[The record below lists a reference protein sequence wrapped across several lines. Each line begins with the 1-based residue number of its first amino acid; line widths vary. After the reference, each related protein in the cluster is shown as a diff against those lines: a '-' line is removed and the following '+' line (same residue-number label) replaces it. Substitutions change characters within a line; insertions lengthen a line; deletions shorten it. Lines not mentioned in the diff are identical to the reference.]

1 MSVYAWARA
10 RRGLVTARAALLWL
24 PPLAFLGMF
33 FFYPLWAILRLGL
46 SPAQVQALIPAE
58 WPTIWRALR
67 FTVWQA
73 TVSTALTLLVGLP
86 GAYLFAHYRFPGK
99 ALLRALTT
107 IPFMLPT
114 VVAAAGFNALLGPRG
129 WVNLA
134 LMELLGLSRPPIPFL
149 NTFAAIL
156 VAHVFYNTTIVLRI
170 VGNAWAHLDPRL
182 VQAARVL
189 GADSRRAFL
198 HVTWPLLR
206 PAILAASLLVF
217 IFDFTSFGVVL
228 ILGGPRYAT
237 LEVEIYIQALRMLN
251 LPLAALLSVIQIAFT
266 LALTAAYTQV
276 SARVVVP
283 FMPRA
288 AAEAERAPRTPRER
302 AAVIALVGL
311 LLVLLVAPLLALA
324 LRSVTIFEPA
334 TVATR
339 AAQRGF
345 TLAYYRELFLS
356 PRQTIFY
363 VPPIMAI
370 RNSLLYALATVVIS
384 LALGLPTAWALARRT
399 PLSRLL
405 DPLLMLP
412 LGTSAVTLG
421 LGFII
426 AFGRPPLNLRT
437 SPLLI
442 PLAHSLVAFP
452 FVVRTLYPALA
463 AIPERL
469 HEAAAVLGAP
479 PWRVWAEIDLP
490 IVGRA
495 AAVAAVFAFT
505 VSMGEFGATSLLV
518 RPEYPTI
525 PIAIYR
531 FLGQP
536 GALNF
541 GQAMA
546 MATILMAVVSG
557 GILLMERVRIPGVGE
572 F

>member
-1 MSVYAWARA
+1 MSLSTRVMGG
-10 RRGLVTARAALLWL
+10 RGTVRVPALLFWL
-24 PPLAFLGMF
+24 LPLAFLGLF
-33 FFYPLWAILRLGL
+33 FFYPLWAILRLSL
-46 SPAQVQALIPAE
+46 SPAQLGALLPAE
-58 WPTIWRALR
+58 WPTIWRPLR
-67 FTVWQA
+67 FTLWQA
-73 TVSTALTLLVGLP
+73 TLSTLLTLLVGLP

-99 ALLRALTT
+99 HLLRALTT

-129 WVNLA
+129 WINLA
-134 LMELLGLSRPPIPFL
+134 LMALLHLERPPIPFL
-149 NTFAAIL
+149 NTFWAIL

-182 VQAARVL
+182 TQAARVL
-189 GADSRRAFL
+189 GANGRRAL
-198 HVTWPLLR
+198 MEVTWPLLR
-206 PAILAASLLVF
+206 PAILAAALLVF

-237 LEVEIYIQALRMLN
+237 IEVEIYIQALRMLN
-251 LPLAALLSVIQIAFT
+251 LPLAALLSVIQLLCT
-266 LALTAAYTQV
+266 LVLTVAYTHI
-276 SARVVVP
+276 STHIIVP
-283 FMPRA
+283 T
-288 AAEAERAPRTPRER
+288 TPRGATEVER
-302 AAVIALVGL
+302 VPRNWKERTGIMALVAL
-311 LLVLLVAPLLALA
+311 LLILLISPLVALV
-324 LRSVTIFEPA
+324 LRSFIIMEPA
-334 TVATR
+334 TIATR

-345 TLAYYRELFLS
+345 TLAYYRELFLNR
-356 PRQTIFY
+356 RQSLFY
-363 VPPIMAI
+363 VPPVAAI
-370 RNSLLYALATVVIS
+370 RNSLVYALTTVGIS
-384 LALGLPTAWALARRT
+384 LTLGLPTAMVLVRRSR
-399 PLSRLL
+399 LSRLL
-405 DPLLMLP
+405 DPILMLP

-421 LGFII
+421 LGFIV
-426 AFGRPPLNLRT
+426 AFSHPPLNLRT

-463 AIPERL
+463 SIPERL
-469 HEAAAVLGAP
+469 HEAAAVLGAS
-479 PWRVWAEIDLP
+479 PWRVWREIDLP
-490 IVGRA
+490 IISRA
-495 AAVAAVFAFT
+495 AMVAAVFAFT

-546 MATILMAVVSG
+546 MATILMVVVG
-557 GILLMERVRIPGVGE
+557 GSILVIEKVRIPGVGE

>member
-1 MSVYAWARA
+1 M
-10 RRGLVTARAALLWL
+10 
-24 PPLAFLGMF
+24 
-33 FFYPLWAILRLGL
+33 
-46 SPAQVQALIPAE
+46 
-58 WPTIWRALR
+58 
-67 FTVWQA
+67 
-73 TVSTALTLLVGLP
+73 
-86 GAYLFAHYRFPGK
+86 
-99 ALLRALTT
+99 
-107 IPFMLPT
+107 
-114 VVAAAGFNALLGPRG
+114 
-129 WVNLA
+129 
-134 LMELLGLSRPPIPFL
+134 
-149 NTFAAIL
+149 
-156 VAHVFYNTTIVLRI
+156 AHVFYNTTIVLRI

-189 GADSRRAFL
+189 GANGRRAFV
-198 HVTWPLLR
+198 HITWPLLR

-251 LPLAALLSVIQIAFT
+251 LPLAALLSVLQIAFI
-266 LALTAAYTQV
+266 LLLTVAYTQA

-283 FMPRA
+283 FMPRS
-288 AAEAERAPRTPRER
+288 AAEMERRPRTRGQR
-302 AAVIALVGL
+302 LLVVGLVAL
-311 LLVLLVAPLLALA
+311 LLVLLVSPLVALA

-345 TLAYYRELFLS
+345 TLAYYRELLFN

-363 VPPIMAI
+363 VPPVMAI
-370 RNSLLYALATVVIS
+370 RNSLLYALATVAIS
-384 LALGLPTAWALARRT
+384 LTLGLPTAWALVRGSR
-399 PLSRLL
+399 LSRLL
-405 DPLLMLP
+405 DPVLMLP

-426 AFGRPPLNLRT
+426 AFSHPPLNLRT
-437 SPLLI
+437 SPVLI

-479 PWRVWAEIDLP
+479 PWRVWREVDLP
-490 IVGRA
+490 IIGRA
-495 AAVAAVFAFT
+495 AGVAAVFAFT
-505 VSMGEFGATSLLV
+505 VSMGEFGATALLV

-536 GALNF
+536 GGLNY

-557 GILLMERVRIPGVGE
+557 GILVMERMRIPGVGE

>member
-1 MSVYAWARA
+1 MSGQTRRRLRRGAARA
-10 RRGLVTARAALLWL
+10 RAAALWG
-24 PPLAFLGMF
+24 PPFLFLGIF

-46 SPAQVQALIPAE
+46 NPAQITALFPAE

-73 TVSTALTLLVGLP
+73 AISTALTLLVGMP

-99 ALLRALTT
+99 NLLRALTT

-129 WVNLA
+129 WINLA
-134 LMELLGLSRPPIPFL
+134 LMALLRLDRPPIPFL
-149 NTFAAIL
+149 NTFGAIL
-156 VAHVFYNTTIVLRI
+156 VAHVFYNTTIILRI

-189 GADSRRAFL
+189 GADGRRAFRY
-198 HVTWPLLR
+198 VTWPLLR
-206 PAILAASLLVF
+206 PAILAATLLVF

-251 LPLAALLSVIQIAFT
+251 LPLAAFLSIVQIAFT
-266 LALTAAYTQV
+266 LLLTAAYTRV
-276 SARVVVP
+276 SARIVVP
-283 FMPRA
+283 FMPRR
-288 AAEAERAPRTPRER
+288 AAEAERAPRTRKER
-302 AAVIALVGL
+302 ALLAAIVGL
-311 LLVLLVAPLLALA
+311 LLVLLVSPLLALA
-324 LRSVTIFEPA
+324 LRSITILEPA
-334 TVATR
+334 TIATR
-339 AAQRGF
+339 AVRRGL
-345 TLAYYRELFLS
+345 TLAYYRELLLN

-363 VPPIMAI
+363 VPPVMAI
-370 RNSLLYALATVVIS
+370 RNSVLYALITVLIS
-384 LALGLPTAWALARRT
+384 LALGLPTAWALARG
-399 PLSRLL
+399 SRLGRL
-405 DPLLMLP
+405 FDPILMLP

-437 SPLLI
+437 SPVLI

-463 AIPERL
+463 TIPQRL

-479 PWRVWAEIDLP
+479 PWRIWREVDLP
-490 IVGRA
+490 IVSRA
-495 AAVAAVFAFT
+495 AVVAAVFAFT

-536 GALNF
+536 GALNY

-557 GILLMERVRIPGVGE
+557 GILVMERARIPGVGE

>member
-1 MSVYAWARA
+1 MGG
-10 RRGLVTARAALLWL
+10 RGTVRVPALLFWL
-24 PPLAFLGMF
+24 LPLAFLGLF
-33 FFYPLWAILRLGL
+33 FFYPLWAILRLSL
-46 SPAQVQALIPAE
+46 SPAQLGALLPAE
-58 WPTIWRALR
+58 WPTIWRPLR
-67 FTVWQA
+67 FTLWQA
-73 TVSTALTLLVGLP
+73 TLSTLLTLLVGLP

-99 ALLRALTT
+99 HLLRALTT

-129 WVNLA
+129 WINLA
-134 LMELLGLSRPPIPFL
+134 LMALLHLERPPIPFL
-149 NTFAAIL
+149 NTFWAIL

-182 VQAARVL
+182 TQAARVL
-189 GADSRRAFL
+189 GANGRRAL
-198 HVTWPLLR
+198 MEVTWPLLR
-206 PAILAASLLVF
+206 PAILAAALLVF

-237 LEVEIYIQALRMLN
+237 IEVEIYIQALRMLN
-251 LPLAALLSVIQIAFT
+251 LPLAALLSVIQLLCT
-266 LALTAAYTQV
+266 LVLTVAYTHI
-276 SARVVVP
+276 STHIIVP
-283 FMPRA
+283 T
-288 AAEAERAPRTPRER
+288 TPRGATEVER
-302 AAVIALVGL
+302 VPRNWKERTGIMALVAL
-311 LLVLLVAPLLALA
+311 LLILLISPLVALV
-324 LRSVTIFEPA
+324 LRSFIIMEPA
-334 TVATR
+334 TIATR

-345 TLAYYRELFLS
+345 TLAYYRELFLNR
-356 PRQTIFY
+356 RQSLFY
-363 VPPIMAI
+363 VPPVAAI
-370 RNSLLYALATVVIS
+370 RNSLVYALTTVGIS
-384 LALGLPTAWALARRT
+384 LTLGLPTAMVLVRRSR
-399 PLSRLL
+399 LSRLL
-405 DPLLMLP
+405 DPILMLP

-421 LGFII
+421 LGFIV
-426 AFGRPPLNLRT
+426 AFSHPPLNLRT

-463 AIPERL
+463 SIPERL
-469 HEAAAVLGAP
+469 HEAAAVLGAS
-479 PWRVWAEIDLP
+479 PWRVWREIDLP
-490 IVGRA
+490 IISRA
-495 AAVAAVFAFT
+495 AMVAAVFAFT

-546 MATILMAVVSG
+546 MATILMVVVG
-557 GILLMERVRIPGVGE
+557 GSILVIEKVRIPGVGE

>member
-1 MSVYAWARA
+1 MSLSTRVMGG
-10 RRGLVTARAALLWL
+10 RGTVRVPALLLWL
-24 PPLAFLGMF
+24 LPLAFLGLF
-33 FFYPLWAILRLGL
+33 FFYPLWAILRLSL
-46 SPAQVQALIPAE
+46 SPAQLGALLPAE
-58 WPTIWRALR
+58 WPTIWRPLR
-67 FTVWQA
+67 FTLWQA
-73 TVSTALTLLVGLP
+73 TLSTLLTLLVGLP

-99 ALLRALTT
+99 HLLRALTT

-129 WVNLA
+129 WINLA
-134 LMELLGLSRPPIPFL
+134 LMALLHLERPPIPFL
-149 NTFAAIL
+149 NTFWAIL

-182 VQAARVL
+182 TQAARVL
-189 GADSRRAFL
+189 GANGRRAL
-198 HVTWPLLR
+198 MEVTWPLLR
-206 PAILAASLLVF
+206 PAILAAALLVF

-237 LEVEIYIQALRMLN
+237 IEVEIYIQALRMLN
-251 LPLAALLSVIQIAFT
+251 LPLAALLSVIQLLCT
-266 LALTAAYTQV
+266 LVLTVAYTHI
-276 SARVVVP
+276 STRIIVP
-283 FMPRA
+283 T
-288 AAEAERAPRTPRER
+288 TPRGATEVER
-302 AAVIALVGL
+302 VPRNWKERTGIMALVAL
-311 LLVLLVAPLLALA
+311 LLILLISPLVALV
-324 LRSVTIFEPA
+324 LRSFIIMEPA
-334 TVATR
+334 TIATR

-345 TLAYYRELFLS
+345 TLAYYRELFLNR
-356 PRQTIFY
+356 RQSLFY
-363 VPPIMAI
+363 VPPVAAI
-370 RNSLLYALATVVIS
+370 RNSLVYALTTVGIS
-384 LALGLPTAWALARRT
+384 LTLGLPTAMVLVRRSR
-399 PLSRLL
+399 LSRLL
-405 DPLLMLP
+405 DPILMLP

-421 LGFII
+421 LGFIV
-426 AFGRPPLNLRT
+426 AFSHPPLNLRT

-463 AIPERL
+463 SIPERL
-469 HEAAAVLGAP
+469 HEAAAVLGAS
-479 PWRVWAEIDLP
+479 PWRVWREIDLP
-490 IVGRA
+490 IISRA
-495 AAVAAVFAFT
+495 AMVAAVFAFT

-546 MATILMAVVSG
+546 MATILMVVVG
-557 GILLMERVRIPGVGE
+557 GSILVIEKVRIPGVGE

>member
-1 MSVYAWARA
+1 MSAYAHVRV
-10 RRGLVTARAALLWL
+10 RRGSGVARAALLWL
-24 PPLAFLGMF
+24 PPLIFLGIF
-33 FFYPLWAILRLGL
+33 FFYPLWSILRLGL
-46 SPAQVQALIPAE
+46 NPAQVAALLPEE
-58 WPTIWRALR
+58 WPTIWRPLR

-99 ALLRALTT
+99 DLLRALTT

-129 WVNLA
+129 WINLA
-134 LMELLGLSRPPIPFL
+134 LMELFGLSRPPIPFL
-149 NTFAAIL
+149 NTFWAIL

-189 GADSRRAFL
+189 GADSRRAFV
-198 HVTWPLLR
+198 HITWPLLR

-251 LPLAALLSVIQIAFT
+251 LPLAALLSVLQIAFI
-266 LALTAAYTQV
+266 LLLTVAYTQA

-283 FMPRA
+283 FMPRS
-288 AAEAERAPRTPRER
+288 AAEIERTPRTR
-302 AAVIALVGL
+302 GQRLLVVGLVAL
-311 LLVLLVAPLLALA
+311 LLVLLVSPLVALA

-345 TLAYYRELFLS
+345 TLAYYRELLFN

-363 VPPIMAI
+363 VPPVMAI
-370 RNSLLYALATVVIS
+370 RNSLLYALATVAIS
-384 LALGLPTAWALARRT
+384 LTLGLPTAWALVRGSR
-399 PLSRLL
+399 LGRLL
-405 DPLLMLP
+405 DPILMLP

-426 AFGRPPLNLRT
+426 AFSHPPLNLRT
-437 SPLLI
+437 SPVLI

-463 AIPERL
+463 AIPKRL

-479 PWRVWAEIDLP
+479 PWRIWREVDLP
-490 IVGRA
+490 IIGRA
-495 AAVAAVFAFT
+495 AGVAAVFAFT
-505 VSMGEFGATSLLV
+505 VYMGEFGTTALLV

-536 GALNF
+536 GGLNY

-557 GILLMERVRIPGVGE
+557 GILVMERMRIPGVGE